1 MWTRGVIDR
10 LVHFGIHGKMLT
22 WIRDFLTG
30 RKMNV
35 RVGSDISDYQ
45 ECENGSPQG
54 SVLSLILFI
63 LIMNTLHDALKR
75 LDIDL
80 SMFADDG
87 LFWKK
92 ARMGFQGLCKQN
104 RSGRFQ

>member
-1 MWTRGVIDR
+1 
-10 LVHFGIHGKMLT
+10 MLT
-22 WIRDFLTG
+22 WIQDFLTG

-54 SVLSLILFI
+54 SVLSHILFI

-75 LDIDL
+75 LGLDL

-92 ARMGFQGLCKQN
+92 AKKKN
-104 RSGRFQ
+104 IKINSNYPDSH